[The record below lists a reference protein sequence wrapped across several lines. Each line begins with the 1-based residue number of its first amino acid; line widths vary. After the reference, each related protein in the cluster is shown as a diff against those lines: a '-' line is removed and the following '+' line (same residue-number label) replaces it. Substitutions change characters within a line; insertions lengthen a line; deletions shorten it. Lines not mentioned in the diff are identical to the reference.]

1 MAAIK
6 GKDYLSRLKNTP
18 PETWLG
24 DEKIID
30 PTSHPLVAS
39 PAKSIAKLYDLQ
51 WDDDKKDYM
60 LYTDPIT
67 GELEGTQFLVPRSKE
82 ELKKRGQMHL
92 EWAKASYGFMGR
104 STDFMSAQL
113 LGWYSNAEFFGKFAD
128 NVREYFRYV
137 QKNDL
142 FLTHVLINPQVDR
155 SQPPSKQPDEFTYLG
170 VVKETEDG
178 IIVRGAKMMAT
189 AGPYADEVLVFP
201 FANQKMDIEDYKYA
215 ISFAVPMSAP
225 GLRCIARESY
235 VKESQMDYPL
245 ASQFDE
251 LDGILVFDDVF
262 VPWNRVFIYQEPEKV
277 NQVLNYTSLFTGHQS
292 TIRLMTKLQFVA
304 GLAMKATEVINTN
317 VFPQV
322 QDLMG
327 EITTYIELC
336 RAAITA
342 AEEGAKPNE
351 QGIYIPDFRPL
362 SAIRNSGNRW
372 YPRSR
377 EILQIILAGGLMY
390 QPASFSVFD
399 SPIKEDIEKYFRGA
413 DISAKEKIQIYKIA
427 NELAVSSFGS
437 RHELYER
444 YYAGDPLF
452 LRINSQYKKY
462 DKTECYSLVD
472 QLINQISTDTKV
484 LANKS

>member
-6 GKDYLSRLKNTP
+6 GIDYLNRLKKNP
-18 PETWLG
+18 PETWIG
-24 DEKIID
+24 DEKILD
-30 PTSHPLVAS
+30 PTSHPLVAP
-39 PAKSIAKLYDLQ
+39 PAHSIAKLYDIQ
-51 WDDDKKDYM
+51 WDEDKKDYM
-60 LYTDPIT
+60 LYLDQNT
-67 GELEGTQFLVPRSKE
+67 GELEGTQYLVPRSKE
-82 ELKKRGQMHL
+82 ELKKRSRLHQ
-92 EWAKASYGFMGR
+92 EWAKATYGFMGR

-113 LGWYSNAEFFGKFAD
+113 LGWYANAEFFGEYAD
-128 NVREYFRYV
+128 NVKNYFDYIR
-137 QKNDL
+137 KNDL
-142 FLTHVLINPQVDR
+142 YLTHVLINPQVDR

-201 FANQKMDIEDYKYA
+201 FANQQMTPEDYKYS
-215 ISFAVPMSAP
+215 ISFAIPMSTP

-235 VKESQMDYPL
+235 VKESKMDYPL
-245 ASQFDE
+245 ASQYDE

-262 VPWNRVFIYQEPEKV
+262 VPWERVFIYKDPTRV
-277 NQVLNYTSLFTGHQS
+277 NQVLNYTSLYTGHQS

-327 EITTYIELC
+327 EMTTYIELC

-342 AEEGAKPNE
+342 AEENAKPNE
-351 QGIYIPDFRPL
+351 KGIYIPDFRPL

-372 YPRSR
+372 YPRTR
-377 EILQIILAGGLMY
+377 EILQLILAGGLMY
-390 QPASFSVFD
+390 QPSSFKVFD
-399 SPIKEDIEKYFRGA
+399 SPIKGDIEKYFRGA
-413 DISAKEKIQIYKIA
+413 DIEAKDKIQIYKIA
-427 NELAVSSFGS
+427 SELAVSAFGS

-462 DKTECYSLVD
+462 DKTECLSLVD
-472 QLINQISTDTKV
+472 TLLEQLKKEEAQSLITN
-484 LANKS
+484 